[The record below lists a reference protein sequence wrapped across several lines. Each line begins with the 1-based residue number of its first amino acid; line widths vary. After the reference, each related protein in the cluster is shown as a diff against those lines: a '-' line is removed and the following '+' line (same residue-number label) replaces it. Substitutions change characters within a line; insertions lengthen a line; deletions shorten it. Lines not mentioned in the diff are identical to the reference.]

1 MFPARLH
8 GAPWRVYL
16 CAAARAASE
25 PPRRARAI
33 APAAMVPWWLQRA
46 PFVQFD
52 EQGRM
57 RLWDIEGSIRIDRGT
72 ILIHQLEYSTPRR
85 ILRVWGDLRPDQA
98 EVVLRFVPVRA
109 ESTRAGVG
117 MVAFRS
123 PTDERYR
130 FRLARPEELLPSL
143 NANETLGGSVR
154 RRLQQAD
161 Q

>member
-1 MFPARLH
+1 MDARLRLTQ
-8 GAPWRVYL
+8 G
-16 CAAARAASE
+16 
-25 PPRRARAI
+25 I
-33 APAAMVPWWLQRA
+33 VPIDDVQKPFINLLLQRA

-72 ILIHQLEYSTPRR
+72 ILIHELEYRTPRR
-85 ILRVWGDLRPDQA
+85 ILRVWGDLRPDEA

-123 PTDERYR
+123 PEDERYR
-130 FRLARPEELLPSL
+130 FRLARSDDLLPEL
-143 NANETLGGSVR
+143 NANESLGSSVR
-154 RRLQQAD
+154 RRLRSAAQ
-161 Q
+161 